1 MEAGS
6 QRLFQPGKTS
16 VAQQLCPRLIDY
28 IVIVGSRPSTSSS
41 SKRRRIPTQNGVSA
55 AGGGLFGNAPPGG
68 LITHPELL
76 RRYPNENHRDFELPR
91 DVVYFCQPE
100 GAVSYTG
107 NGFHQLRK
115 RHLFNEATSFV
126 FMLTEKDTAKVR
138 YGITLSFFLSLG
150 AKQKEQQQLPNS
162 PTVLTNTTE
171 QQQKQRQHQ
180 KHSSGSAHL
189 ISLCLL
195 SHHPFLSAFR
205 DLMHLFRHL
214 ADCCNYRANLDES
227 LPRDAVWT
235 VLAGHWPHGMSIPM
249 PVMQELRQLE
259 TWLFTLLSSPVPVPG
274 NTKLLLE
281 VLPCD
286 MMPTP
291 LEFALPDYTRFSLVD
306 FPLHLPLELLGVEAV
321 MQILA
326 AIMLEYKVILQ
337 SRNYNAVSMCVM
349 ALVAMLYPLEYMFP
363 VIPLLP
369 AFMPSA
375 EQLLLAPTPF
385 IIGLPA
391 SFFHFKGIQIPSD
404 VLLADLDTNQLI
416 MPSDQ
421 SVRIPQFPE
430 YEASILREEFLRAMG
445 KHPHTSEGNEL
456 LENGANSTIDGDE
469 VDVKCRVAMI
479 HFYSG
484 PNVFANFSEHTR
496 TIRLYPRPV
505 VALQVDSFLR
515 SRGQNNEFIS
525 ELCKTQAV
533 EYFAEC
539 SLCPPNETYVRIQT
553 GVISSAQIG
562 DKAKWFSDSLM
573 PAYPFGSTLSE
584 AIFLSRI
591 DKSEHLLERNN
602 SENLDE
608 DAESE
613 YPTTATSS
621 DLESVGSVETGG
633 AWSPFGSRSPLDLDI
648 SKPLS
653 DACDIYQAPNRLEL
667 PKSESKVSIDSSD
680 ISSCRSSPLSVVDSE
695 ADFAR
700 LAQNLALKRNAKGDF
715 TFANSGHATDEET
728 VCENSSSILTND
740 STTSLPLNES
750 TQSIS
755 SSSSTKNNNIKNNR
769 PLAIM
774 NKALNSGQGVFDQMM
789 KKSAPKAA
797 QAAMAKALPLAE
809 AVSNRVMEEG
819 RGLLN
824 RTTANKHNNEH
835 FNDSMSINNE
845 AIEKQRK
852 LRERENAAAAQQ
864 QRKSQQQILEIC
876 EQVISG
882 QGIGVFSGSKVKRL
896 LEDESLREL
905 ICSKLNMGLEV
916 NYAEDEFLQDVQL
929 SRAQYRGYLKLL
941 QACIIG
947 LESNFNLADS
957 QLGLA
962 SAFHVLEIAH
972 THFWTPM
979 PQSQTPSGT
988 GTINSVT
995 DGIKSLLTSPSASS
1009 TNLAAMSTPSSGSY
1023 CEKITPLQ
1031 ENISPIP
1038 NEILNCQEQ
1047 EQNGQSSSENLKS
1060 QENHQIQNS
1069 HPPPLPSHPP
1079 PPLPHEMDN
1088 STLSTVYTIPP
1099 PKFPPP
1105 PLPVRAPPLP
1115 PRNPPLTQ
1123 TIESTSSSS
1132 LKSKDEDYHHHH
1144 PPTQPPPPL
1153 PQRPRSATNESTNVR
1168 KEMENT
1174 KENIKD
1180 EKISLSTINLLNNST
1195 HEIKV
1200 KDAVNIENKQ
1210 KENKNFLK
1218 EEKQITSIPPTT
1230 LNLKTLED
1238 LLPSNNCAN
1247 NNNTSLS
1254 TINDIQPPKHF
1265 LYQDLLGSLPT
1276 SSNSSAAGANLLWL
1290 RMPFWET
1297 AFLDMVAQERDKIGM
1312 DEEPAEMIDRYS
1324 QLSEA
1329 DRKRLELEEDR
1340 ILATLLHN
1348 MTAMMHLCHVPV
1360 RTIQQKVRRMLGK
1373 AHIGLIYSKRINQ
1386 LLDELINLPPTGKI
1400 PLKPLV
1406 SRLIQKQVF
1415 AVHEGS
1421 NADAPLCFL
1430 EICDDAIILRACNGA
1445 IQERWWYER
1454 MVNMTYSP
1462 KARVLCLWQ
1471 RHDDQVHMHKFH
1483 TKKCR
1488 QLYNAMKSAM
1498 ERAASRGKYQTAGR
1512 DLGGEFPIHD
1522 VERNEGGLLKVR
1534 IDGIQIQFVNS
1545 QELIELSN
1553 IKKCNTLDRRRGRL
1567 IQRRYIS
1574 TAATTIAWCLHRVFS
1589 IHIALVDCPPT
1600 PNKKTF
1606 DQNAL
1611 TVYKSPRQENEQRAV
1626 LPLRVPS
1633 EEEKDLSTAQKG
1645 GDKNNNKN
1653 TQKHCKTTTNTTS
1666 SNVLLPSN
1674 RRDKCIATPV
1684 ALS

>member
-1 MEAGS
+1 MEPGS
-6 QRLFQPGKTS
+6 QRLFQPGKTC
-16 VAQQLCPRLIDY
+16 VANSICPRLID
-28 IVIVGSRPSTSSS
+28 SE
-41 SKRRRIPTQNGVSA
+41 
-55 AGGGLFGNAPPGG
+55 GGLFNNAPPGG
-68 LITHPELL
+68 LISHPELL

-107 NGFHQLRK
+107 SGFHQLRK
-115 RHLFNEATSFV
+115 RNLFNEATSFV

-138 YGITLSFFLSLG
+138 YGVTLSFFLSLVIT
-150 AKQKEQQQLPNS
+150 N
-162 PTVLTNTTE
+162 NTTIE
-171 QQQKQRQHQ
+171 QQKQRQHH
-180 KHSSGSAHL
+180 KHSSSGSAHL

-235 VLAGHWPHGMSIPM
+235 VLAGHWPQGMSIPM

-281 VLPCD
+281 VLPSD

-326 AIMLEYKVILQ
+326 AIMLEYKVVLQ

-404 VLLADLDTNQLI
+404 VLLADLDTNRLI

-430 YEASILREEFLRAMG
+430 YEAAILREEFLRAMG
-445 KHPHTSEGNEL
+445 KHPTEGHEL
-456 LENGANSTIDGDE
+456 LENGIVNSTIDGDE
-469 VDVKCRVAMI
+469 IDVKCRVAMI

-553 GVISSAQIG
+553 GVISPEQIG

-573 PAYPFGSTLSE
+573 PAYPYGSTLSE

-591 DKSEHLLERNN
+591 DKSENLLERNN
-602 SENLDE
+602 SENLDD

-613 YPTTATSS
+613 FATTATSS

-633 AWSPFGSRSPLDLDI
+633 AWSPFRSRSPLNLDI

-667 PKSESKVSIDSSD
+667 PKSESKMSIDSSD

-728 VCENSSSILTND
+728 TTVCENSSSILTND
-740 STTSLPLNES
+740 STTSLPLNRS
-750 TQSIS
+750 QSNLS
-755 SSSSTKNNNIKNNR
+755 SSSSTKNNLKNNR

-789 KKSAPKAA
+789 KKGAPKAA
-797 QAAMAKALPLAE
+797 QAMAKALPLAE

-824 RTTANKHNNEH
+824 RTAKHSNEYI
-835 FNDSMSINNE
+835 NDSMSINNE
-845 AIEKQRK
+845 AVERLRK

-905 ICSKLNMGLEV
+905 VCSKLNMGLEV

-947 LESNFNLADS
+947 LESNFNMADS

-972 THFWTPM
+972 THYWTPLQ
-979 PQSQTPSGT
+979 QSQTPSGG
-988 GTINSVT
+988 GTLNSVT
-995 DGIKSLLTSPSASS
+995 DGIKSLLASPSASS

-1038 NEILNCQEQ
+1038 NETTLICQE
-1047 EQNGQSSSENLKS
+1047 EQNGQISTENLYS
-1060 QENHQIQNS
+1060 QQNHQNA
-1069 HPPPLPSHPP
+1069 HPP
-1079 PPLPHEMDN
+1079 PPLPSNPPPPPISHLPQTTQERQE
-1088 STLSTVYTIPP
+1088 SLSTVYTIPP

-1105 PLPVRAPPLP
+1105 PLPMRAPPLP
-1115 PRNPPLTQ
+1115 PRNVPLTN
-1123 TIESTSSSS
+1123 TLESTSSSE
-1132 LKSKDEDYHHHH
+1132 KSKDDHPPPHPP
-1144 PPTQPPPPL
+1144 PPTQSPPPL
-1153 PQRPRSATNESTNVR
+1153 PERPRSATSETGTGR
-1168 KEMENT
+1168 KDNT
-1174 KENIKD
+1174 KTIENIKNE

-1200 KDAVNIENKQ
+1200 KDAVHIENKQ
-1210 KENKNFLK
+1210 KENVRNVV
-1218 EEKQITSIPPTT
+1218 EEKINEQTKEKTLSPPTT
-1230 LNLKTLED
+1230 LNLKTLEE
-1238 LLPSNNCAN
+1238 LHNNSG
-1247 NNNTSLS
+1247 NTSLS
-1254 TINDIQPPKHF
+1254 TIND
-1265 LYQDLLGSLPT
+1265 DLLGSLPT
-1276 SSNSSAAGANLLWL
+1276 SSNVSSAGANMLWL

-1297 AFLDMVAQERDKIGM
+1297 AFLDMM

-1386 LLDELINLPPTGKI
+1386 LLDELITLPPTGKI
-1400 PLKPLV
+1400 SLKPLV

-1421 NADAPLCFL
+1421 NAEAPLCFL

-1483 TKKCR
+1483 TKK
-1488 QLYNAMKSAM
+1488 A
-1498 ERAASRGKYQTAGR
+1498 R
-1512 DLGGEFPIHD
+1512 DI
-1522 VERNEGGLLKVR
+1522 N
-1534 IDGIQIQFVNS
+1534 
-1545 QELIELSN
+1545 
-1553 IKKCNTLDRRRGRL
+1553 
-1567 IQRRYIS
+1567 
-1574 TAATTIAWCLHRVFS
+1574 
-1589 IHIALVDCPPT
+1589 
-1600 PNKKTF
+1600 
-1606 DQNAL
+1606 
-1611 TVYKSPRQENEQRAV
+1611 
-1626 LPLRVPS
+1626 
-1633 EEEKDLSTAQKG
+1633 
-1645 GDKNNNKN
+1645 
-1653 TQKHCKTTTNTTS
+1653 
-1666 SNVLLPSN
+1666 
-1674 RRDKCIATPV
+1674 
-1684 ALS
+1684 

>member
-1 MEAGS
+1 MEPGS
-6 QRLFQPGKTS
+6 QRLFQPGKTC
-16 VAQQLCPRLIDY
+16 VANSICPRLIDY
-28 IVIVGSRPSTSSS
+28 IVIVGSRPSTSS
-41 SKRRRIPTQNGVSA
+41 KRRRIPTQNGVA
-55 AGGGLFGNAPPGG
+55 PAEGGLFNNAPPGG
-68 LITHPELL
+68 VISHPELL

-107 NGFHQLRK
+107 SGFHQLKK
-115 RHLFNEATSFV
+115 RNLFNEATSFV

-138 YGITLSFFLSLG
+138 YGVTLSFFLSLG
-150 AKQKEQQQLPNS
+150 AKQKEQQQPNS
-162 PTVLTNTTE
+162 PTVIPNNTTIE
-171 QQQKQRQHQ
+171 QQKQRQHH
-180 KHSSGSAHL
+180 KHSSSGSAHL

-235 VLAGHWPHGMSIPM
+235 VLAGHWPQGMSIPM

-281 VLPCD
+281 VLPSD

-326 AIMLEYKVILQ
+326 AIMLEYKVVLQ

-404 VLLADLDTNQLI
+404 VLLADLDTNRLI

-430 YEASILREEFLRAMG
+430 YEAAILREEFLRAMG
-445 KHPHTSEGNEL
+445 KHPTEGHEL
-456 LENGANSTIDGDE
+456 LENGIVNSTIDGDE
-469 VDVKCRVAMI
+469 IDVKCRVAMI

-533 EYFAEC
+533 E
-539 SLCPPNETYVRIQT
+539 
-553 GVISSAQIG
+553 
-562 DKAKWFSDSLM
+562 DD
-573 PAYPFGSTLSE
+573 
-584 AIFLSRI
+584 
-591 DKSEHLLERNN
+591 
-602 SENLDE
+602 

-613 YPTTATSS
+613 FATTATSS

-633 AWSPFGSRSPLDLDI
+633 AWSPFGSRSPLNLDI

-667 PKSESKVSIDSSD
+667 PKSESKMSIDSSD
-680 ISSCRSSPLSVVDSE
+680 ISSCRSSPLS
-695 ADFAR
+695 
-700 LAQNLALKRNAKGDF
+700 GDF
-715 TFANSGHATDEET
+715 TFANSGHATDEETTT

-740 STTSLPLNES
+740 STTSLPLNGS
-750 TQSIS
+750 QSNLS
-755 SSSSTKNNNIKNNR
+755 SSSSTKNNLKNNR

-789 KKSAPKAA
+789 KKGAPKAA
-797 QAAMAKALPLAE
+797 QAMAKALPLAE

-824 RTTANKHNNEH
+824 RTAAKHSNEYI
-835 FNDSMSINNE
+835 NDSMSINTE
-845 AIEKQRK
+845 AMERLRK

-905 ICSKLNMGLEV
+905 VCSKLNMGLEV

-947 LESNFNLADS
+947 LESNFNMADS

-972 THFWTPM
+972 THYWTPLQ
-979 PQSQTPSGT
+979 QSQTPSGG
-988 GTINSVT
+988 GTLNSVT
-995 DGIKSLLTSPSASS
+995 DGIKSL
-1009 TNLAAMSTPSSGSY
+1009 
-1023 CEKITPLQ
+1023 
-1031 ENISPIP
+1031 
-1038 NEILNCQEQ
+1038 
-1047 EQNGQSSSENLKS
+1047 
-1060 QENHQIQNS
+1060 
-1069 HPPPLPSHPP
+1069 
-1079 PPLPHEMDN
+1079 
-1088 STLSTVYTIPP
+1088 
-1099 PKFPPP
+1099 
-1105 PLPVRAPPLP
+1105 PLP
-1115 PRNPPLTQ
+1115 PRNVPSTN
-1123 TIESTSSSS
+1123 TIELTSYE
-1132 LKSKDEDYHHHH
+1132 KSKDDHPPPHH
-1144 PPTQPPPPL
+1144 PPPPTQSPPPL
-1153 PQRPRSATNESTNVR
+1153 PERPRSATSETGTGR
-1168 KEMENT
+1168 KDNREMT
-1174 KENIKD
+1174 QNIKNE
-1180 EKISLSTINLLNNST
+1180 EKISLSTTNLLNNST

-1200 KDAVNIENKQ
+1200 KDAVHIENKQ
-1210 KENKNFLK
+1210 KEN
-1218 EEKQITSIPPTT
+1218 
-1230 LNLKTLED
+1230 
-1238 LLPSNNCAN
+1238 
-1247 NNNTSLS
+1247 
-1254 TINDIQPPKHF
+1254 
-1265 LYQDLLGSLPT
+1265 DLLGSLPT
-1276 SSNSSAAGANLLWL
+1276 SSNVSSAGANMLWL

-1297 AFLDMVAQERDKIGM
+1297 AFLDMM

-1386 LLDELINLPPTGKI
+1386 LLDELITLPPTGKI
-1400 PLKPLV
+1400 SLKPLV

-1421 NADAPLCFL
+1421 NAEAPLCFL

-1483 TKKCR
+1483 TKK
-1488 QLYNAMKSAM
+1488 A
-1498 ERAASRGKYQTAGR
+1498 R
-1512 DLGGEFPIHD
+1512 DI
-1522 VERNEGGLLKVR
+1522 N
-1534 IDGIQIQFVNS
+1534 
-1545 QELIELSN
+1545 
-1553 IKKCNTLDRRRGRL
+1553 
-1567 IQRRYIS
+1567 
-1574 TAATTIAWCLHRVFS
+1574 
-1589 IHIALVDCPPT
+1589 
-1600 PNKKTF
+1600 
-1606 DQNAL
+1606 
-1611 TVYKSPRQENEQRAV
+1611 
-1626 LPLRVPS
+1626 
-1633 EEEKDLSTAQKG
+1633 
-1645 GDKNNNKN
+1645 
-1653 TQKHCKTTTNTTS
+1653 
-1666 SNVLLPSN
+1666 
-1674 RRDKCIATPV
+1674 
-1684 ALS
+1684 